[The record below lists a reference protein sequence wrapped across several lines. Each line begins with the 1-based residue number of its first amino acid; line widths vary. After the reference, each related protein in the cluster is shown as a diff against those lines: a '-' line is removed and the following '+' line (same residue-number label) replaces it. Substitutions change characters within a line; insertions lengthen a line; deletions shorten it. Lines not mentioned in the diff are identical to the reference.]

1 MIKSGEDSNLHSII
15 PLPLRLGVLK
25 DTFPHVPVLALTATA
40 TPEVRS
46 DIVKSLKLRKP
57 QLITT
62 SFDRPNLHLKVSP
75 KGSSIEADLRTI
87 LRKST
92 DGISCHSFLFACLLF
107 SFLLFFSRLY
117 FPFLLASSS
126 ANIFPFF
133 FFFLS
138 FSFFLLIFC
147 SLVS

>member
-87 LRKST
+87 LRKSA
-92 DGISCHSFLFACLLF
+92 DGKACHSFLFACLLF

-117 FPFLLASSS
+117 FPFLLPPTFS
-126 ANIFPFF
+126 PFF
-133 FFFLS
+133 SSFFHFLS
-138 FSFFLLIFC
+138 FCLFSAP
-147 SLVS
+147 